1 MTTASASSSAPRGPK
16 TGLWSRALAAT
27 LHLGLSAVVA
37 SFAALLV
44 FVLWY
49 PAPFREL
56 SGGRELFFIVIA
68 VDVVLGPLI
77 TFAVFDRR
85 KSRAELVRDLAVVV
99 LLQLAAL
106 LYGLHTVAQAR
117 PAIVALEGSRL
128 RVVRAI
134 DLDDSQ
140 LAHAPEGLRKLSLT
154 GPLFVATRRPTEA
167 ERLESIE
174 RGLAGQDIGMR
185 PEFWLPEAQAGAA
198 YASAAMPIDRLRT
211 LQPKR
216 VAELNAAIAAFT
228 TNGKPTGA
236 LGYLPMLARRT
247 DWSALID
254 LKDGSVVGYVPI
266 EGF

>member
-1 MTTASASSSAPRGPK
+1 MTTGSASPSTPQRTKP
-16 TGLWSRALAAT
+16 GLISRLRAAT
-27 LHLGLSAVVA
+27 LHLGLSAMVA

-49 PAPFREL
+49 PTPFREV

-85 KSRAELVRDLAVVV
+85 KPRAELVRDLAVVV
-99 LLQLAAL
+99 LLQLVAL
-106 LYGLHTVAQAR
+106 FYGLEAVAKAR
-117 PAIVALEGSRL
+117 PAVVALEGNRL

-134 DLDDSQ
+134 DLDGSE
-140 LAHAPEGLRKLSLT
+140 LAHAPAGLQKLSLT
-154 GPLFVATRRPTEA
+154 GPLFVATRRPTDS
-167 ERLESIE
+167 ERLESID

-185 PEFWLPEAQAGAA
+185 PEFWLPLAQGGAA
-198 YASAAMPIDRLRT
+198 YAAAAMPIERLRT

-216 VAELNAAIAAFT
+216 VAELNAAIAAYRST
-228 TNGKPTGA
+228 DAGI
-236 LGYLPMLARRT
+236 GYLPMLARRT

-254 LKDGSVVGYVPI
+254 LKDGSVIGYVPI

>member
-1 MTTASASSSAPRGPK
+1 M
-16 TGLWSRALAAT
+16 SRVRAAT
-27 LHLGLSAVVA
+27 LHLGLSALVA
-37 SFAALLV
+37 SAAALLV

-49 PAPFREL
+49 PTPFREV

-77 TFAVFDRR
+77 TFTVFDRR
-85 KSRAELVRDLAVVV
+85 KPRAELMRDLAIVV
-99 LLQLAAL
+99 LLQLVAL
-106 LYGLHTVAQAR
+106 VYGLHTVAQAR
-117 PAIVALEGSRL
+117 PAVVALEGNRL

-140 LAHAPEGLRKLSLT
+140 LARAPEGLRKLSLT
-154 GPLFVATRRPTEA
+154 GPLLVATRSPTES
-167 ERLESIE
+167 ERLEAID

-185 PEFWLPEAQAGAA
+185 PEFWLPEAQTGEA
-198 YASAAMPIDRLRT
+198 YARAAMSLDRLST
-211 LQPKR
+211 LYPKR
-216 VAELNAAIAAFT
+216 AEELNAAVAAIT
-228 TNGKPTGA
+228 ADRKPANG

>member
-1 MTTASASSSAPRGPK
+1 MTNGSATSSARPGLK
-16 TGLWSRALAAT
+16 TGLLSRLRAAT

-37 SFAALLV
+37 SLAALLV

-49 PAPFREL
+49 PTPFREL

-68 VDVVLGPLI
+68 VDVILGPLI

-85 KSRAELVRDLAVVV
+85 KPRAELVRDLTVVV

-106 LYGLHTVAQAR
+106 LYGLHAVAQAR
-117 PAIVALEGSRL
+117 PAVVALEGSRL

-134 DLDDSQ
+134 DLDDA
-140 LAHAPEGLRKLSLT
+140 LLEKAPAGLQTLSLT
-154 GPLFVATRRPTEA
+154 GPLFVATRRPTDS

-185 PEFWLPEAQAGAA
+185 PEFWLPLAQGGAA
-198 YASAAMPIDRLRT
+198 YAAAAMPIERLRT
-211 LQPKR
+211 LQPKH
-216 VAELNAAIAAFT
+216 VAELNAAIAAHRNT
-228 TNGKPTGA
+228 DVGI
-236 LGYLPMLARRT
+236 GYLPMLARRT

-254 LKDGSVVGYVPI
+254 LKDGSVIGYVPI

>member
-1 MTTASASSSAPRGPK
+1 M
-16 TGLWSRALAAT
+16 SRVRAAAV
-27 LHLGLSAVVA
+27 HLLLSAVVA
-37 SFAALLV
+37 ALAALLV

-49 PAPFREL
+49 PSPFREL

-68 VDVVLGPLI
+68 VDVALGPLI
-77 TFAVFDRR
+77 TFAVFDLR
-85 KSRAELVRDLAVVV
+85 KPQAELMRDLGVVV

-117 PAIVALEGSRL
+117 PAVVALEGSRL

-140 LAHAPEGLRKLSLT
+140 LALAPEGLRNLSLT
-154 GPLFVATRRPTEA
+154 GPLFVATRRPTGS

-185 PEFWLPEAQAGAA
+185 PEFWLPQTQAGAA
-198 YASAAMPIDRLRT
+198 YASAAMPLDRLRT
-211 LQPKR
+211 LYPKR
-216 VAELNAAIAAFT
+216 VAELNAAVTAITANRKT
-228 TNGKPTGA
+228 DGA